1 MGLAVM
7 MAVQTPAMAA
17 EVETLP
23 EASAQETVQETVQEE
38 TELQTEE
45 TKQQIE
51 ETQPQTLVPTE
62 VTEFEMQSQTE
73 EQIETTELAE
83 IETVAQ
89 TESEAQNTP
98 TQEEIITESATET
111 EAELESEATAL
122 IEESEEL
129 EVLSEVQTYAMPT
142 EEQNKELADKV
153 EEIIQYLNL
162 DGKADYDKIFAIYN
176 YVCQNVEYDW
186 AATDVDPSNW
196 DGGLGYGQLAYE
208 ALCEGKA
215 VCAGI
220 ARAVNLLLDRAE
232 ISNYYVS
239 GTEWG
244 VAHAWNLVELNG
256 EYYFVDATSDLNQ
269 DAYKYFLKCE
279 ADFSEH
285 VYTSIEGLDDVSSIK
300 WAEKS
305 YCDTVE
311 GGYEKVGD
319 FLING
324 GKGDITI
331 HSYIGHEENVVIP
344 AEINGRKVKSIAQY
358 AIQYSPEMKT
368 LTISEGVEKIASL
381 FVNWAP
387 NLVKV
392 SLPTSAGLYSASSG
406 SFHTGISGF
415 IQQCESLEVI
425 EVPKENPYLAVVDGA
440 LYDKSLTTLI
450 TYPAGSKTEC
460 VKIPEGVTTIS
471 SDAFECNQYL
481 KKVVFPDSVV
491 EIDYWAF
498 NGCSALEEINIP
510 KNCKLIGQ
518 FAFCGTSIKHIKI
531 PATVVDAI
539 FGESFMGSPVET
551 IEVEEGNPYYRVEN
565 GALYA
570 ENNLIMYEVG
580 SRRSEFVV
588 PEGTEFIWDGA
599 FYGASNLKKVTIAST
614 VKRIEQDCFYGCSQ
628 LEEVSIKGDVLEE
641 IGVHA
646 FMNCSKLKT
655 INIPET
661 VSVIR
666 EYAFCQCDS
675 LTEITL
681 PKGLKEISESL
692 FYYCKQLTTVGIPAS
707 VTTIKADAFR
717 LTTVKNIYY
726 TGNEKEWEQ
735 INKGNNDFASSKIF
749 FNGEVCNHIWSD
761 EFAVDIEP
769 TCEETGQKSIHC
781 TVCGLMKKDSE
792 QEIPAKGHEFVER
805 IDIEPTCEETGQK
818 SIYCTVCGLVKKDSE
833 QEIPARGHE
842 FSEISGI
849 MADEKIEFWH
859 CSRCN
864 KNFADEQGTEQV
876 TLADGWIE
884 MSDGMHYLQSGVFL
898 IDSWLTL
905 DGYTYYLGDDGV
917 RLSWIIWTSFD
928 QDNRLI
934 QYQFDN
940 EGHLMVN
947 CWKDEYYYGEDG
959 RAYIGMHEIEGAIY
973 YFSDYGIMQS
983 DVEVVENGIYY
994 YFGADGKLTW
1004 KDEKACN
1011 HIWSDEFTIDKEPTC
1026 VEDGQKSIRCT
1037 VCGLKKEGSE
1047 QEIPRKSHRFS
1058 ERVDKKPTCDENG
1071 RKYIYCTVCEYK
1083 EEVLIPSLGHD
1094 LVHRSGTIAN
1104 ENIEFWH
1111 CIRCNKNFADEQGTK
1126 QITLTDGWRQDD
1138 DGNTTYIKGG
1148 ELVQNQVL
1156 EIDGNYYGFDE
1167 NGILYV
1173 NQSFNMYKSDNGV
1186 DYVMA
1191 CYRAKEDGSL
1201 YVNEWYTNQLGN
1213 HYYYGQK
1220 GEGYSG
1226 LHEVD
1231 GKNYYFSW
1239 GKVCTN
1245 QCVSENGKSYYC
1257 DPEGYVSDI
1266 SGDGWHQVGDYYFY
1280 IKKGQHLS
1288 NTVEKTGNSYYG
1300 FDYRG
1305 VMYANRDFSIWN
1317 FESQMSSYYRAKE
1330 DGRLYANEWYTDE
1343 WEVFYYYG
1351 EDGKAYSGLHEI
1363 DGKQYCFSE
1372 YCRRYQDQSVTIDG
1386 KSYYCKSDGSA
1397 IELQNNDWTKIDDQN
1412 LYVKDG
1418 QVLIN
1423 CVEKIGDSYYGFDE
1437 KGFLI
1442 VNRSFGIWNEKN
1454 ERSDEYRAKEDGHLY
1469 RNEWYVEEDRTY
1481 YYGEDGKAYSGLQE
1495 VDGIRYYFYPSG
1507 WRYQNE
1513 IVTAD
1518 GKVYY
1523 CKPDGSAIELQNNDW
1538 TKVDDHFMYVKDGQA
1553 LINCVEKIGDS
1564 YYGFNYIGVMYANE
1578 DIILRNF
1585 EGQISS
1591 YYRAKEDGR
1600 LYVNEWYVDERVYYF
1615 YYGDEGRAASGLTQV
1630 DGTLY
1635 YFSENGCRYQNEK
1648 ITVDGRNYYCK
1659 SDGEVIELQENGWI
1673 KDGENDKYV
1682 KDGQVLT
1689 DCVEKIGDSYYSFDS
1704 TGVMYRNT
1712 VLTRW
1717 DEAAQKYTYYFIK
1730 ADGRLYVNEWYE
1742 YDKYD
1747 NHGHGIWYYYGD
1759 EGKAASGLT
1768 QINGTLYYFSEDGRL
1783 YQDQT
1788 ITVDGKIYY
1797 CNLDGIAVEL
1807 QNNRWTK
1814 VDGKYRYVKDGQALT
1829 NCVEKIGDFY
1839 YGFDSDG
1846 YMFADE
1852 QFNLLDSESGNT
1864 CYYRAHEDGH
1874 LYRNEWYMNYKG
1886 LWYYFGNDAKMY
1898 FGLREV
1904 NGILYYFGSRMYQ
1917 DESVTV
1923 DGKNYYCKSSGE
1935 AVELSKNGWNLVD
1948 GNYLYVKDGQ
1958 LLRECLEKI
1967 GDAYYYFGY
1976 SGVMLSDTTFG
1987 LPNTEGEY
1995 RVHADGSLYI
2005 SQWYRI
2011 NGYWEYYGETGLRKT
2026 GWLSLGNI
2034 WYYLNEY
2041 GWMVTGWQIVAG
2053 TWYFFDGSGA
2063 MVVGWVNLNGTW
2075 YYLSGSGAMV
2085 TGWLDLNGTW
2095 YYMGAD
2101 GAMLTGTQVIGG
2113 TTYIFNQDGA
2123 WVAN

>member
-1 MGLAVM
+1 MKRFLKEMIGIMGLTMFVSSQSP
-7 MAVQTPAMAA
+7 VIAA
-17 EVETLP
+17 E
-23 EASAQETVQETVQEE
+23 ASSAK
-38 TELQTEE
+38 LLA
-45 TKQQIE
+45 
-51 ETQPQTLVPTE
+51 ETQI
-62 VTEFEMQSQTE
+62 S
-73 EQIETTELAE
+73 
-83 IETVAQ
+83 
-89 TESEAQNTP
+89 N
-98 TQEEIITESATET
+98 
-111 EAELESEATAL
+111 
-122 IEESEEL
+122 
-129 EVLSEVQTYAMPT
+129 VQTYAMPT
-142 EEQNKELADKV
+142 EEQ
-153 EEIIQYLNL
+153 I
-162 DGKADYDKIFAIYN
+162 
-176 YVCQNVEYDW
+176 
-186 AATDVDPSNW
+186 TD
-196 DGGLGYGQLAYE
+196 L
-208 ALCEGKA
+208 
-215 VCAGI
+215 
-220 ARAVNLLLDRAE
+220 
-232 ISNYYVS
+232 
-239 GTEWG
+239 
-244 VAHAWNLVELNG
+244 
-256 EYYFVDATSDLNQ
+256 
-269 DAYKYFLKCE
+269 
-279 ADFSEH
+279 
-285 VYTSIEGLDDVSSIK
+285 
-300 WAEKS
+300 
-305 YCDTVE
+305 
-311 GGYEKVGD
+311 
-319 FLING
+319 
-324 GKGDITI
+324 
-331 HSYIGHEENVVIP
+331 
-344 AEINGRKVKSIAQY
+344 
-358 AIQYSPEMKT
+358 
-368 LTISEGVEKIASL
+368 
-381 FVNWAP
+381 
-387 NLVKV
+387 
-392 SLPTSAGLYSASSG
+392 
-406 SFHTGISGF
+406 
-415 IQQCESLEVI
+415 
-425 EVPKENPYLAVVDGA
+425 
-440 LYDKSLTTLI
+440 
-450 TYPAGSKTEC
+450 
-460 VKIPEGVTTIS
+460 
-471 SDAFECNQYL
+471 
-481 KKVVFPDSVV
+481 
-491 EIDYWAF
+491 
-498 NGCSALEEINIP
+498 
-510 KNCKLIGQ
+510 
-518 FAFCGTSIKHIKI
+518 
-531 PATVVDAI
+531 
-539 FGESFMGSPVET
+539 
-551 IEVEEGNPYYRVEN
+551 
-565 GALYA
+565 
-570 ENNLIMYEVG
+570 
-580 SRRSEFVV
+580 
-588 PEGTEFIWDGA
+588 
-599 FYGASNLKKVTIAST
+599 
-614 VKRIEQDCFYGCSQ
+614 
-628 LEEVSIKGDVLEE
+628 
-641 IGVHA
+641 
-646 FMNCSKLKT
+646 
-655 INIPET
+655 
-661 VSVIR
+661 
-666 EYAFCQCDS
+666 
-675 LTEITL
+675 
-681 PKGLKEISESL
+681 
-692 FYYCKQLTTVGIPAS
+692 
-707 VTTIKADAFR
+707 
-717 LTTVKNIYY
+717 
-726 TGNEKEWEQ
+726 
-735 INKGNNDFASSKIF
+735 
-749 FNGEVCNHIWSD
+749 
-761 EFAVDIEP
+761 
-769 TCEETGQKSIHC
+769 
-781 TVCGLMKKDSE
+781 
-792 QEIPAKGHEFVER
+792 
-805 IDIEPTCEETGQK
+805 
-818 SIYCTVCGLVKKDSE
+818 
-833 QEIPARGHE
+833 
-842 FSEISGI
+842 
-849 MADEKIEFWH
+849 
-859 CSRCN
+859 
-864 KNFADEQGTEQV
+864 
-876 TLADGWIE
+876 
-884 MSDGMHYLQSGVFL
+884 
-898 IDSWLTL
+898 
-905 DGYTYYLGDDGV
+905 
-917 RLSWIIWTSFD
+917 
-928 QDNRLI
+928 
-934 QYQFDN
+934 
-940 EGHLMVN
+940 
-947 CWKDEYYYGEDG
+947 
-959 RAYIGMHEIEGAIY
+959 
-973 YFSDYGIMQS
+973 
-983 DVEVVENGIYY
+983 
-994 YFGADGKLTW
+994 
-1004 KDEKACN
+1004 
-1011 HIWSDEFTIDKEPTC
+1011 
-1026 VEDGQKSIRCT
+1026 
-1037 VCGLKKEGSE
+1037 
-1047 QEIPRKSHRFS
+1047 
-1058 ERVDKKPTCDENG
+1058 
-1071 RKYIYCTVCEYK
+1071 
-1083 EEVLIPSLGHD
+1083 
-1094 LVHRSGTIAN
+1094 
-1104 ENIEFWH
+1104 
-1111 CIRCNKNFADEQGTK
+1111 
-1126 QITLTDGWRQDD
+1126 ITLTDGWRQDD

-1231 GKNYYFSW
+1231 GKTYYFSW
-1239 GKVCTN
+1239 GEVCTN

-1280 IKKGQHLS
+1280 IKNGQYLS
-1288 NTVEKTGNSYYG
+1288 NTVEKIGNSYYG

-1330 DGRLYANEWYTDE
+1330 DGRLYANDWYTDE
-1343 WEVFYYYG
+1343 REVFYYYG

-1363 DGKQYCFSE
+1363 DGIQYCFSE

-1495 VDGIRYYFYPSG
+1495 VDGIRYYFYPDG
-1507 WRYQNE
+1507 CRYQNQS
-1513 IVTAD
+1513 VTVD

-1523 CKPDGSAIELQNNDW
+1523 CKPDGSAIELQNNNW
-1538 TKVDDHFMYVKDGQA
+1538 TKVDDHFM
-1553 LINCVEKIGDS
+1553 
-1564 YYGFNYIGVMYANE
+1564 
-1578 DIILRNF
+1578 
-1585 EGQISS
+1585 
-1591 YYRAKEDGR
+1591 
-1600 LYVNEWYVDERVYYF
+1600 
-1615 YYGDEGRAASGLTQV
+1615 
-1630 DGTLY
+1630 
-1635 YFSENGCRYQNEK
+1635 
-1648 ITVDGRNYYCK
+1648 
-1659 SDGEVIELQENGWI
+1659 
-1673 KDGENDKYV
+1673 YV

-1717 DEAAQKYTYYFIK
+1717 DEATQKYTYYFIK

-1747 NHGHGIWYYYGD
+1747 NYGHGIWYYYGD

-1788 ITVDGKIYY
+1788 ITVDGKSYY

-1814 VDGKYRYVKDGQALT
+1814 VDGKYRYVKDGQVLT

-1886 LWYYFGNDAKMY
+1886 LWYYFGDDAKMY

-1976 SGVMLSDTTFG
+1976 SGVMLSDTTFV

-2005 SQWYRI
+2005 SQWYQI
-2011 NGYWEYYGETGLRKT
+2011 NGYWEYYDETGLRKT
-2026 GWLSLGNI
+2026 GWLSLGNT

-2041 GWMVTGWQIVAG
+2041 GWMVTGWQIVDG

-2063 MVVGWVNLNGTW
+2063 MVVGWCLVGNNW

>member
-1 MGLAVM
+1 MKRFLKEMIGIMGLTMFVSSQSP
-7 MAVQTPAMAA
+7 VIAA
-17 EVETLP
+17 E
-23 EASAQETVQETVQEE
+23 ASSAK
-38 TELQTEE
+38 LLA
-45 TKQQIE
+45 
-51 ETQPQTLVPTE
+51 ETQI
-62 VTEFEMQSQTE
+62 S
-73 EQIETTELAE
+73 
-83 IETVAQ
+83 
-89 TESEAQNTP
+89 N
-98 TQEEIITESATET
+98 
-111 EAELESEATAL
+111 
-122 IEESEEL
+122 
-129 EVLSEVQTYAMPT
+129 VQTYAMPT
-142 EEQNKELADKV
+142 EEQ
-153 EEIIQYLNL
+153 I
-162 DGKADYDKIFAIYN
+162 
-176 YVCQNVEYDW
+176 
-186 AATDVDPSNW
+186 TD
-196 DGGLGYGQLAYE
+196 
-208 ALCEGKA
+208 
-215 VCAGI
+215 
-220 ARAVNLLLDRAE
+220 
-232 ISNYYVS
+232 
-239 GTEWG
+239 
-244 VAHAWNLVELNG
+244 
-256 EYYFVDATSDLNQ
+256 
-269 DAYKYFLKCE
+269 
-279 ADFSEH
+279 
-285 VYTSIEGLDDVSSIK
+285 
-300 WAEKS
+300 
-305 YCDTVE
+305 
-311 GGYEKVGD
+311 
-319 FLING
+319 
-324 GKGDITI
+324 
-331 HSYIGHEENVVIP
+331 
-344 AEINGRKVKSIAQY
+344 
-358 AIQYSPEMKT
+358 
-368 LTISEGVEKIASL
+368 
-381 FVNWAP
+381 
-387 NLVKV
+387 
-392 SLPTSAGLYSASSG
+392 
-406 SFHTGISGF
+406 
-415 IQQCESLEVI
+415 
-425 EVPKENPYLAVVDGA
+425 
-440 LYDKSLTTLI
+440 
-450 TYPAGSKTEC
+450 
-460 VKIPEGVTTIS
+460 
-471 SDAFECNQYL
+471 
-481 KKVVFPDSVV
+481 
-491 EIDYWAF
+491 
-498 NGCSALEEINIP
+498 
-510 KNCKLIGQ
+510 
-518 FAFCGTSIKHIKI
+518 
-531 PATVVDAI
+531 
-539 FGESFMGSPVET
+539 
-551 IEVEEGNPYYRVEN
+551 
-565 GALYA
+565 
-570 ENNLIMYEVG
+570 
-580 SRRSEFVV
+580 
-588 PEGTEFIWDGA
+588 
-599 FYGASNLKKVTIAST
+599 
-614 VKRIEQDCFYGCSQ
+614 
-628 LEEVSIKGDVLEE
+628 
-641 IGVHA
+641 
-646 FMNCSKLKT
+646 
-655 INIPET
+655 
-661 VSVIR
+661 
-666 EYAFCQCDS
+666 
-675 LTEITL
+675 
-681 PKGLKEISESL
+681 
-692 FYYCKQLTTVGIPAS
+692 
-707 VTTIKADAFR
+707 
-717 LTTVKNIYY
+717 
-726 TGNEKEWEQ
+726 
-735 INKGNNDFASSKIF
+735 
-749 FNGEVCNHIWSD
+749 
-761 EFAVDIEP
+761 
-769 TCEETGQKSIHC
+769 
-781 TVCGLMKKDSE
+781 
-792 QEIPAKGHEFVER
+792 
-805 IDIEPTCEETGQK
+805 
-818 SIYCTVCGLVKKDSE
+818 
-833 QEIPARGHE
+833 
-842 FSEISGI
+842 
-849 MADEKIEFWH
+849 
-859 CSRCN
+859 
-864 KNFADEQGTEQV
+864 
-876 TLADGWIE
+876 
-884 MSDGMHYLQSGVFL
+884 
-898 IDSWLTL
+898 
-905 DGYTYYLGDDGV
+905 
-917 RLSWIIWTSFD
+917 
-928 QDNRLI
+928 
-934 QYQFDN
+934 
-940 EGHLMVN
+940 
-947 CWKDEYYYGEDG
+947 
-959 RAYIGMHEIEGAIY
+959 
-973 YFSDYGIMQS
+973 
-983 DVEVVENGIYY
+983 
-994 YFGADGKLTW
+994 
-1004 KDEKACN
+1004 
-1011 HIWSDEFTIDKEPTC
+1011 
-1026 VEDGQKSIRCT
+1026 
-1037 VCGLKKEGSE
+1037 
-1047 QEIPRKSHRFS
+1047 
-1058 ERVDKKPTCDENG
+1058 
-1071 RKYIYCTVCEYK
+1071 
-1083 EEVLIPSLGHD
+1083 
-1094 LVHRSGTIAN
+1094 
-1104 ENIEFWH
+1104 
-1111 CIRCNKNFADEQGTK
+1111 
-1126 QITLTDGWRQDD
+1126 QITLTDGWCQDD
-1138 DGNTTYIKGG
+1138 DGNITYIKGG

-1231 GKNYYFSW
+1231 GKTYYFSW

-1257 DPEGYVSDI
+1257 DPEGSVSDI

-1288 NTVEKTGNSYYG
+1288 NTVEKIGNSYYG

-1317 FESQMSSYYRAKE
+1317 FESQMSSDYRAKE

-1343 WEVFYYYG
+1343 REVFYYYG

-1386 KSYYCKSDGSA
+1386 KSYYCKS
-1397 IELQNNDWTKIDDQN
+1397 
-1412 LYVKDG
+1412 
-1418 QVLIN
+1418 
-1423 CVEKIGDSYYGFDE
+1423 
-1437 KGFLI
+1437 
-1442 VNRSFGIWNEKN
+1442 
-1454 ERSDEYRAKEDGHLY
+1454 
-1469 RNEWYVEEDRTY
+1469 
-1481 YYGEDGKAYSGLQE
+1481 
-1495 VDGIRYYFYPSG
+1495 
-1507 WRYQNE
+1507 
-1513 IVTAD
+1513 
-1518 GKVYY
+1518 
-1523 CKPDGSAIELQNNDW
+1523 DGSAIELQNNDW

-1788 ITVDGKIYY
+1788 ITVDGKSYY

-1846 YMFADE
+1846 YMFTDE

-1886 LWYYFGNDAKMY
+1886 LWYYFGDDANMY

-1948 GNYLYVKDGQ
+1948 GNYLYVKDSQ

-1976 SGVMLSDTTFG
+1976 SGVMLSDTTFV

-2005 SQWYRI
+2005 SQWYQI
-2011 NGYWEYYGETGLRKT
+2011 NGYWEYYDETGLRKT
-2026 GWLSLGNI
+2026 GWLSLGNT

>member
-1 MGLAVM
+1 M

-23 EASAQETVQETVQEE
+23 EASTQETVQETAWEE

-51 ETQPQTLVPTE
+51 ETQSQTFASTE
-62 VTEFEMQSQTE
+62 VTEFETQSQTE

-83 IETVAQ
+83 IETEAQ
-89 TESEAQNTP
+89 AESEAQHTP
-98 TQEEIITESATET
+98 TQEEIITESATEKESREAETMLEPENEKQSTGESAT
-111 EAELESEATAL
+111 EPEIELESESEELSL

-142 EEQNKELADKV
+142 EEQ
-153 EEIIQYLNL
+153 I
-162 DGKADYDKIFAIYN
+162 
-176 YVCQNVEYDW
+176 
-186 AATDVDPSNW
+186 TD
-196 DGGLGYGQLAYE
+196 L
-208 ALCEGKA
+208 
-215 VCAGI
+215 
-220 ARAVNLLLDRAE
+220 
-232 ISNYYVS
+232 
-239 GTEWG
+239 
-244 VAHAWNLVELNG
+244 
-256 EYYFVDATSDLNQ
+256 
-269 DAYKYFLKCE
+269 
-279 ADFSEH
+279 
-285 VYTSIEGLDDVSSIK
+285 
-300 WAEKS
+300 
-305 YCDTVE
+305 
-311 GGYEKVGD
+311 
-319 FLING
+319 
-324 GKGDITI
+324 
-331 HSYIGHEENVVIP
+331 
-344 AEINGRKVKSIAQY
+344 
-358 AIQYSPEMKT
+358 
-368 LTISEGVEKIASL
+368 
-381 FVNWAP
+381 
-387 NLVKV
+387 
-392 SLPTSAGLYSASSG
+392 
-406 SFHTGISGF
+406 
-415 IQQCESLEVI
+415 
-425 EVPKENPYLAVVDGA
+425 
-440 LYDKSLTTLI
+440 
-450 TYPAGSKTEC
+450 
-460 VKIPEGVTTIS
+460 
-471 SDAFECNQYL
+471 
-481 KKVVFPDSVV
+481 
-491 EIDYWAF
+491 
-498 NGCSALEEINIP
+498 
-510 KNCKLIGQ
+510 
-518 FAFCGTSIKHIKI
+518 
-531 PATVVDAI
+531 
-539 FGESFMGSPVET
+539 
-551 IEVEEGNPYYRVEN
+551 
-565 GALYA
+565 
-570 ENNLIMYEVG
+570 
-580 SRRSEFVV
+580 
-588 PEGTEFIWDGA
+588 
-599 FYGASNLKKVTIAST
+599 
-614 VKRIEQDCFYGCSQ
+614 
-628 LEEVSIKGDVLEE
+628 
-641 IGVHA
+641 
-646 FMNCSKLKT
+646 
-655 INIPET
+655 
-661 VSVIR
+661 
-666 EYAFCQCDS
+666 
-675 LTEITL
+675 
-681 PKGLKEISESL
+681 
-692 FYYCKQLTTVGIPAS
+692 
-707 VTTIKADAFR
+707 
-717 LTTVKNIYY
+717 
-726 TGNEKEWEQ
+726 
-735 INKGNNDFASSKIF
+735 
-749 FNGEVCNHIWSD
+749 
-761 EFAVDIEP
+761 
-769 TCEETGQKSIHC
+769 
-781 TVCGLMKKDSE
+781 
-792 QEIPAKGHEFVER
+792 
-805 IDIEPTCEETGQK
+805 
-818 SIYCTVCGLVKKDSE
+818 
-833 QEIPARGHE
+833 
-842 FSEISGI
+842 
-849 MADEKIEFWH
+849 
-859 CSRCN
+859 
-864 KNFADEQGTEQV
+864 
-876 TLADGWIE
+876 
-884 MSDGMHYLQSGVFL
+884 
-898 IDSWLTL
+898 
-905 DGYTYYLGDDGV
+905 
-917 RLSWIIWTSFD
+917 
-928 QDNRLI
+928 
-934 QYQFDN
+934 
-940 EGHLMVN
+940 
-947 CWKDEYYYGEDG
+947 
-959 RAYIGMHEIEGAIY
+959 
-973 YFSDYGIMQS
+973 
-983 DVEVVENGIYY
+983 
-994 YFGADGKLTW
+994 
-1004 KDEKACN
+1004 
-1011 HIWSDEFTIDKEPTC
+1011 
-1026 VEDGQKSIRCT
+1026 
-1037 VCGLKKEGSE
+1037 
-1047 QEIPRKSHRFS
+1047 
-1058 ERVDKKPTCDENG
+1058 
-1071 RKYIYCTVCEYK
+1071 
-1083 EEVLIPSLGHD
+1083 
-1094 LVHRSGTIAN
+1094 
-1104 ENIEFWH
+1104 
-1111 CIRCNKNFADEQGTK
+1111 
-1126 QITLTDGWRQDD
+1126 ITLTDGWCQDD
-1138 DGNTTYIKGG
+1138 DGNITYIKGG

-1186 DYVMA
+1186 DYVMV

-1231 GKNYYFSW
+1231 GKTYYFSW

-1257 DPEGYVSDI
+1257 DPEGSVSDI

-1280 IKKGQHLS
+1280 IKNGQYLS
-1288 NTVEKTGNSYYG
+1288 NTVEKIGESYYG

-1317 FESQMSSYYRAKE
+1317 FESQMGSDYRAKE
-1330 DGRLYANEWYTDE
+1330 DGRLYANEWYTNE
-1343 WEVFYYYG
+1343 REVFYYYG

-1363 DGKQYCFSE
+1363 DGIQYCFSE

-1386 KSYYCKSDGSA
+1386 KSYYCKPDGSA

-1469 RNEWYVEEDRTY
+1469 RNEWYVEEYRTY

-1523 CKPDGSAIELQNNDW
+1523 CKTDGSAIELQNNDW

-1578 DIILRNF
+1578 DIILRDF

-1600 LYVNEWYVDERVYYF
+1600 LYVNEWYVDERGDCLYYF

-1659 SDGEVIELQENGWI
+1659 SDGEVIEIQDNGWI
-1673 KDGENDKYV
+1673 KEGENDKYV

-1717 DEAAQKYTYYFIK
+1717 DEATQKYTYYFIK

-1747 NHGHGIWYYYGD
+1747 NYGHGIWYYYGD

-1783 YQDQT
+1783 YQNQT

-1958 LLRECLEKI
+1958 VLTDCVEKI

-1976 SGVMLSDTTFG
+1976 SGVMLSDTTFV

-2005 SQWYRI
+2005 SQWYQI
-2011 NGYWEYYGETGLRKT
+2011 NGYWEYYDETGLRKT
-2026 GWLSLGNI
+2026 GWLSLGNT

-2041 GWMVTGWQIVAG
+2041 GWMVTGWQIVDG

-2063 MVVGWVNLNGTW
+2063 MVVGWCLVGNNW

-2101 GAMLTGTQVIGG
+2101 GVMLTGTQVIGG

>member
-1 MGLAVM
+1 MKRFLKEMIGIMGLTMFVSSQSP
-7 MAVQTPAMAA
+7 VIAA
-17 EVETLP
+17 E
-23 EASAQETVQETVQEE
+23 ASSAK
-38 TELQTEE
+38 LLA
-45 TKQQIE
+45 
-51 ETQPQTLVPTE
+51 ETQI
-62 VTEFEMQSQTE
+62 S
-73 EQIETTELAE
+73 
-83 IETVAQ
+83 
-89 TESEAQNTP
+89 N
-98 TQEEIITESATET
+98 
-111 EAELESEATAL
+111 
-122 IEESEEL
+122 
-129 EVLSEVQTYAMPT
+129 VQTYAMPT
-142 EEQNKELADKV
+142 EEQ
-153 EEIIQYLNL
+153 I
-162 DGKADYDKIFAIYN
+162 
-176 YVCQNVEYDW
+176 
-186 AATDVDPSNW
+186 TD
-196 DGGLGYGQLAYE
+196 
-208 ALCEGKA
+208 
-215 VCAGI
+215 
-220 ARAVNLLLDRAE
+220 
-232 ISNYYVS
+232 
-239 GTEWG
+239 
-244 VAHAWNLVELNG
+244 
-256 EYYFVDATSDLNQ
+256 
-269 DAYKYFLKCE
+269 
-279 ADFSEH
+279 
-285 VYTSIEGLDDVSSIK
+285 
-300 WAEKS
+300 
-305 YCDTVE
+305 
-311 GGYEKVGD
+311 
-319 FLING
+319 
-324 GKGDITI
+324 
-331 HSYIGHEENVVIP
+331 
-344 AEINGRKVKSIAQY
+344 
-358 AIQYSPEMKT
+358 
-368 LTISEGVEKIASL
+368 
-381 FVNWAP
+381 
-387 NLVKV
+387 
-392 SLPTSAGLYSASSG
+392 
-406 SFHTGISGF
+406 
-415 IQQCESLEVI
+415 
-425 EVPKENPYLAVVDGA
+425 
-440 LYDKSLTTLI
+440 
-450 TYPAGSKTEC
+450 
-460 VKIPEGVTTIS
+460 
-471 SDAFECNQYL
+471 
-481 KKVVFPDSVV
+481 
-491 EIDYWAF
+491 
-498 NGCSALEEINIP
+498 
-510 KNCKLIGQ
+510 
-518 FAFCGTSIKHIKI
+518 
-531 PATVVDAI
+531 
-539 FGESFMGSPVET
+539 
-551 IEVEEGNPYYRVEN
+551 
-565 GALYA
+565 
-570 ENNLIMYEVG
+570 
-580 SRRSEFVV
+580 
-588 PEGTEFIWDGA
+588 
-599 FYGASNLKKVTIAST
+599 
-614 VKRIEQDCFYGCSQ
+614 
-628 LEEVSIKGDVLEE
+628 
-641 IGVHA
+641 
-646 FMNCSKLKT
+646 
-655 INIPET
+655 
-661 VSVIR
+661 
-666 EYAFCQCDS
+666 
-675 LTEITL
+675 
-681 PKGLKEISESL
+681 
-692 FYYCKQLTTVGIPAS
+692 
-707 VTTIKADAFR
+707 
-717 LTTVKNIYY
+717 
-726 TGNEKEWEQ
+726 
-735 INKGNNDFASSKIF
+735 
-749 FNGEVCNHIWSD
+749 
-761 EFAVDIEP
+761 
-769 TCEETGQKSIHC
+769 
-781 TVCGLMKKDSE
+781 
-792 QEIPAKGHEFVER
+792 
-805 IDIEPTCEETGQK
+805 
-818 SIYCTVCGLVKKDSE
+818 
-833 QEIPARGHE
+833 
-842 FSEISGI
+842 
-849 MADEKIEFWH
+849 
-859 CSRCN
+859 
-864 KNFADEQGTEQV
+864 
-876 TLADGWIE
+876 
-884 MSDGMHYLQSGVFL
+884 
-898 IDSWLTL
+898 
-905 DGYTYYLGDDGV
+905 
-917 RLSWIIWTSFD
+917 
-928 QDNRLI
+928 
-934 QYQFDN
+934 
-940 EGHLMVN
+940 
-947 CWKDEYYYGEDG
+947 
-959 RAYIGMHEIEGAIY
+959 
-973 YFSDYGIMQS
+973 
-983 DVEVVENGIYY
+983 
-994 YFGADGKLTW
+994 
-1004 KDEKACN
+1004 
-1011 HIWSDEFTIDKEPTC
+1011 
-1026 VEDGQKSIRCT
+1026 
-1037 VCGLKKEGSE
+1037 
-1047 QEIPRKSHRFS
+1047 
-1058 ERVDKKPTCDENG
+1058 
-1071 RKYIYCTVCEYK
+1071 
-1083 EEVLIPSLGHD
+1083 
-1094 LVHRSGTIAN
+1094 
-1104 ENIEFWH
+1104 
-1111 CIRCNKNFADEQGTK
+1111 
-1126 QITLTDGWRQDD
+1126 QITLTDGWCQDD
-1138 DGNTTYIKGG
+1138 DGNITYIKGG

-1231 GKNYYFSW
+1231 GKTYYFSW

-1257 DPEGYVSDI
+1257 DPEGSVSDI

-1288 NTVEKTGNSYYG
+1288 NTVEKIGNSYYG

-1317 FESQMSSYYRAKE
+1317 FESQMSSDYRAKE

-1343 WEVFYYYG
+1343 REVFYYYG

-1418 QVLIN
+1418 QV
-1423 CVEKIGDSYYGFDE
+1423 
-1437 KGFLI
+1437 
-1442 VNRSFGIWNEKN
+1442 
-1454 ERSDEYRAKEDGHLY
+1454 
-1469 RNEWYVEEDRTY
+1469 
-1481 YYGEDGKAYSGLQE
+1481 
-1495 VDGIRYYFYPSG
+1495 
-1507 WRYQNE
+1507 
-1513 IVTAD
+1513 
-1518 GKVYY
+1518 
-1523 CKPDGSAIELQNNDW
+1523 
-1538 TKVDDHFMYVKDGQA
+1538 

-1788 ITVDGKIYY
+1788 ITVDGKSYY

-1846 YMFADE
+1846 YMFTDE

-1886 LWYYFGNDAKMY
+1886 LWYYFGDDANMY

-1976 SGVMLSDTTFG
+1976 SGVMLSDTTFV

-2005 SQWYRI
+2005 SQWYQI
-2011 NGYWEYYGETGLRKT
+2011 NGYWEYYDETGLRKT
-2026 GWLSLGNI
+2026 GWLSLGNT

>member
-1 MGLAVM
+1 MKRFLKEMIGIMGLTMFVSSQSP
-7 MAVQTPAMAA
+7 VIAA
-17 EVETLP
+17 E
-23 EASAQETVQETVQEE
+23 ASSAK
-38 TELQTEE
+38 LLA
-45 TKQQIE
+45 
-51 ETQPQTLVPTE
+51 ETQI
-62 VTEFEMQSQTE
+62 S
-73 EQIETTELAE
+73 
-83 IETVAQ
+83 
-89 TESEAQNTP
+89 N
-98 TQEEIITESATET
+98 
-111 EAELESEATAL
+111 
-122 IEESEEL
+122 
-129 EVLSEVQTYAMPT
+129 VQTYAMPT
-142 EEQNKELADKV
+142 EEQ
-153 EEIIQYLNL
+153 I
-162 DGKADYDKIFAIYN
+162 
-176 YVCQNVEYDW
+176 
-186 AATDVDPSNW
+186 TD
-196 DGGLGYGQLAYE
+196 
-208 ALCEGKA
+208 
-215 VCAGI
+215 
-220 ARAVNLLLDRAE
+220 
-232 ISNYYVS
+232 
-239 GTEWG
+239 
-244 VAHAWNLVELNG
+244 
-256 EYYFVDATSDLNQ
+256 
-269 DAYKYFLKCE
+269 
-279 ADFSEH
+279 
-285 VYTSIEGLDDVSSIK
+285 
-300 WAEKS
+300 
-305 YCDTVE
+305 
-311 GGYEKVGD
+311 
-319 FLING
+319 
-324 GKGDITI
+324 
-331 HSYIGHEENVVIP
+331 
-344 AEINGRKVKSIAQY
+344 
-358 AIQYSPEMKT
+358 
-368 LTISEGVEKIASL
+368 
-381 FVNWAP
+381 
-387 NLVKV
+387 
-392 SLPTSAGLYSASSG
+392 
-406 SFHTGISGF
+406 
-415 IQQCESLEVI
+415 
-425 EVPKENPYLAVVDGA
+425 
-440 LYDKSLTTLI
+440 
-450 TYPAGSKTEC
+450 
-460 VKIPEGVTTIS
+460 
-471 SDAFECNQYL
+471 
-481 KKVVFPDSVV
+481 
-491 EIDYWAF
+491 
-498 NGCSALEEINIP
+498 
-510 KNCKLIGQ
+510 
-518 FAFCGTSIKHIKI
+518 
-531 PATVVDAI
+531 
-539 FGESFMGSPVET
+539 
-551 IEVEEGNPYYRVEN
+551 
-565 GALYA
+565 
-570 ENNLIMYEVG
+570 
-580 SRRSEFVV
+580 
-588 PEGTEFIWDGA
+588 
-599 FYGASNLKKVTIAST
+599 
-614 VKRIEQDCFYGCSQ
+614 
-628 LEEVSIKGDVLEE
+628 
-641 IGVHA
+641 
-646 FMNCSKLKT
+646 
-655 INIPET
+655 
-661 VSVIR
+661 
-666 EYAFCQCDS
+666 
-675 LTEITL
+675 
-681 PKGLKEISESL
+681 
-692 FYYCKQLTTVGIPAS
+692 
-707 VTTIKADAFR
+707 
-717 LTTVKNIYY
+717 
-726 TGNEKEWEQ
+726 
-735 INKGNNDFASSKIF
+735 
-749 FNGEVCNHIWSD
+749 
-761 EFAVDIEP
+761 
-769 TCEETGQKSIHC
+769 
-781 TVCGLMKKDSE
+781 
-792 QEIPAKGHEFVER
+792 
-805 IDIEPTCEETGQK
+805 
-818 SIYCTVCGLVKKDSE
+818 
-833 QEIPARGHE
+833 
-842 FSEISGI
+842 
-849 MADEKIEFWH
+849 
-859 CSRCN
+859 
-864 KNFADEQGTEQV
+864 
-876 TLADGWIE
+876 
-884 MSDGMHYLQSGVFL
+884 
-898 IDSWLTL
+898 
-905 DGYTYYLGDDGV
+905 
-917 RLSWIIWTSFD
+917 
-928 QDNRLI
+928 
-934 QYQFDN
+934 
-940 EGHLMVN
+940 
-947 CWKDEYYYGEDG
+947 
-959 RAYIGMHEIEGAIY
+959 
-973 YFSDYGIMQS
+973 
-983 DVEVVENGIYY
+983 
-994 YFGADGKLTW
+994 
-1004 KDEKACN
+1004 
-1011 HIWSDEFTIDKEPTC
+1011 
-1026 VEDGQKSIRCT
+1026 
-1037 VCGLKKEGSE
+1037 
-1047 QEIPRKSHRFS
+1047 
-1058 ERVDKKPTCDENG
+1058 
-1071 RKYIYCTVCEYK
+1071 
-1083 EEVLIPSLGHD
+1083 
-1094 LVHRSGTIAN
+1094 
-1104 ENIEFWH
+1104 
-1111 CIRCNKNFADEQGTK
+1111 
-1126 QITLTDGWRQDD
+1126 QITLIDGWCQDD
-1138 DGNTTYIKGG
+1138 DGNITYIKGG

-1156 EIDGNYYGFDE
+1156 EIDGRNYYGFDE

-1231 GKNYYFSW
+1231 GKTYYFSW
-1239 GKVCTN
+1239 GEVCTN

-1257 DPEGYVSDI
+1257 DPEGSVSDI

-1280 IKKGQHLS
+1280 IKNGQHLS
-1288 NTVEKTGNSYYG
+1288 NTVEKIGNSYYG
-1300 FDYRG
+1300 FDSRG

-1317 FESQMSSYYRAKE
+1317 FESQMSSDYRAKE

-1343 WEVFYYYG
+1343 WEVF
-1351 EDGKAYSGLHEI
+1351 
-1363 DGKQYCFSE
+1363 
-1372 YCRRYQDQSVTIDG
+1372 
-1386 KSYYCKSDGSA
+1386 
-1397 IELQNNDWTKIDDQN
+1397 
-1412 LYVKDG
+1412 
-1418 QVLIN
+1418 
-1423 CVEKIGDSYYGFDE
+1423 
-1437 KGFLI
+1437 
-1442 VNRSFGIWNEKN
+1442 
-1454 ERSDEYRAKEDGHLY
+1454 
-1469 RNEWYVEEDRTY
+1469 Y

-1615 YYGDEGRAASGLTQV
+1615 YYGDEGKAASGLTQV

-1717 DEAAQKYTYYFIK
+1717 DEATQKYTYYFIK

-1788 ITVDGKIYY
+1788 ITVDGKSYY

-1898 FGLREV
+1898 FGLRAV

-2041 GWMVTGWQIVAG
+2041 GWMVTGWQIVDG

>member
-1 MGLAVM
+1 MKRFLKEMIGIVGLTMFVSSQSP
-7 MAVQTPAMAA
+7 VIAA
-17 EVETLP
+17 E
-23 EASAQETVQETVQEE
+23 ASSAK
-38 TELQTEE
+38 LLA
-45 TKQQIE
+45 
-51 ETQPQTLVPTE
+51 ETQI
-62 VTEFEMQSQTE
+62 S
-73 EQIETTELAE
+73 
-83 IETVAQ
+83 
-89 TESEAQNTP
+89 N
-98 TQEEIITESATET
+98 
-111 EAELESEATAL
+111 
-122 IEESEEL
+122 
-129 EVLSEVQTYAMPT
+129 VQTYAMPT
-142 EEQNKELADKV
+142 EEQ
-153 EEIIQYLNL
+153 I
-162 DGKADYDKIFAIYN
+162 
-176 YVCQNVEYDW
+176 
-186 AATDVDPSNW
+186 TD
-196 DGGLGYGQLAYE
+196 
-208 ALCEGKA
+208 
-215 VCAGI
+215 
-220 ARAVNLLLDRAE
+220 
-232 ISNYYVS
+232 
-239 GTEWG
+239 
-244 VAHAWNLVELNG
+244 
-256 EYYFVDATSDLNQ
+256 
-269 DAYKYFLKCE
+269 
-279 ADFSEH
+279 
-285 VYTSIEGLDDVSSIK
+285 
-300 WAEKS
+300 
-305 YCDTVE
+305 
-311 GGYEKVGD
+311 
-319 FLING
+319 
-324 GKGDITI
+324 
-331 HSYIGHEENVVIP
+331 
-344 AEINGRKVKSIAQY
+344 
-358 AIQYSPEMKT
+358 
-368 LTISEGVEKIASL
+368 
-381 FVNWAP
+381 
-387 NLVKV
+387 
-392 SLPTSAGLYSASSG
+392 
-406 SFHTGISGF
+406 
-415 IQQCESLEVI
+415 
-425 EVPKENPYLAVVDGA
+425 
-440 LYDKSLTTLI
+440 
-450 TYPAGSKTEC
+450 
-460 VKIPEGVTTIS
+460 
-471 SDAFECNQYL
+471 
-481 KKVVFPDSVV
+481 
-491 EIDYWAF
+491 
-498 NGCSALEEINIP
+498 
-510 KNCKLIGQ
+510 
-518 FAFCGTSIKHIKI
+518 
-531 PATVVDAI
+531 
-539 FGESFMGSPVET
+539 
-551 IEVEEGNPYYRVEN
+551 
-565 GALYA
+565 
-570 ENNLIMYEVG
+570 
-580 SRRSEFVV
+580 
-588 PEGTEFIWDGA
+588 
-599 FYGASNLKKVTIAST
+599 
-614 VKRIEQDCFYGCSQ
+614 
-628 LEEVSIKGDVLEE
+628 
-641 IGVHA
+641 
-646 FMNCSKLKT
+646 
-655 INIPET
+655 
-661 VSVIR
+661 
-666 EYAFCQCDS
+666 
-675 LTEITL
+675 
-681 PKGLKEISESL
+681 
-692 FYYCKQLTTVGIPAS
+692 
-707 VTTIKADAFR
+707 
-717 LTTVKNIYY
+717 
-726 TGNEKEWEQ
+726 
-735 INKGNNDFASSKIF
+735 
-749 FNGEVCNHIWSD
+749 
-761 EFAVDIEP
+761 
-769 TCEETGQKSIHC
+769 
-781 TVCGLMKKDSE
+781 
-792 QEIPAKGHEFVER
+792 
-805 IDIEPTCEETGQK
+805 
-818 SIYCTVCGLVKKDSE
+818 
-833 QEIPARGHE
+833 
-842 FSEISGI
+842 
-849 MADEKIEFWH
+849 
-859 CSRCN
+859 
-864 KNFADEQGTEQV
+864 
-876 TLADGWIE
+876 
-884 MSDGMHYLQSGVFL
+884 
-898 IDSWLTL
+898 
-905 DGYTYYLGDDGV
+905 
-917 RLSWIIWTSFD
+917 
-928 QDNRLI
+928 
-934 QYQFDN
+934 
-940 EGHLMVN
+940 
-947 CWKDEYYYGEDG
+947 
-959 RAYIGMHEIEGAIY
+959 
-973 YFSDYGIMQS
+973 
-983 DVEVVENGIYY
+983 
-994 YFGADGKLTW
+994 
-1004 KDEKACN
+1004 
-1011 HIWSDEFTIDKEPTC
+1011 
-1026 VEDGQKSIRCT
+1026 
-1037 VCGLKKEGSE
+1037 
-1047 QEIPRKSHRFS
+1047 
-1058 ERVDKKPTCDENG
+1058 
-1071 RKYIYCTVCEYK
+1071 
-1083 EEVLIPSLGHD
+1083 
-1094 LVHRSGTIAN
+1094 
-1104 ENIEFWH
+1104 
-1111 CIRCNKNFADEQGTK
+1111 
-1126 QITLTDGWRQDD
+1126 QITLIDGWRQDD

-1231 GKNYYFSW
+1231 GKTYYFSW
-1239 GKVCTN
+1239 GEVCTN

-1257 DPEGYVSDI
+1257 DPEGSVSDI

-1280 IKKGQHLS
+1280 IKNGQHLS
-1288 NTVEKTGNSYYG
+1288 NTVEKIGNSYYG
-1300 FDYRG
+1300 FDSRG

-1317 FESQMSSYYRAKE
+1317 FESQMSSDYRAKE

-1386 KSYYCKSDGSA
+1386 KS
-1397 IELQNNDWTKIDDQN
+1397 
-1412 LYVKDG
+1412 
-1418 QVLIN
+1418 
-1423 CVEKIGDSYYGFDE
+1423 
-1437 KGFLI
+1437 
-1442 VNRSFGIWNEKN
+1442 
-1454 ERSDEYRAKEDGHLY
+1454 
-1469 RNEWYVEEDRTY
+1469 
-1481 YYGEDGKAYSGLQE
+1481 
-1495 VDGIRYYFYPSG
+1495 
-1507 WRYQNE
+1507 
-1513 IVTAD
+1513 
-1518 GKVYY
+1518 YY

-2095 YYMGAD
+2095 YYMRAD

>member
-1 MGLAVM
+1 MKRFLKEMIGIMGLTMFVSSQSP
-7 MAVQTPAMAA
+7 VIAA
-17 EVETLP
+17 E
-23 EASAQETVQETVQEE
+23 ASSAK
-38 TELQTEE
+38 LLA
-45 TKQQIE
+45 
-51 ETQPQTLVPTE
+51 ETQI
-62 VTEFEMQSQTE
+62 S
-73 EQIETTELAE
+73 
-83 IETVAQ
+83 
-89 TESEAQNTP
+89 N
-98 TQEEIITESATET
+98 
-111 EAELESEATAL
+111 
-122 IEESEEL
+122 
-129 EVLSEVQTYAMPT
+129 VQTYAMPT
-142 EEQNKELADKV
+142 EEQ
-153 EEIIQYLNL
+153 I
-162 DGKADYDKIFAIYN
+162 
-176 YVCQNVEYDW
+176 
-186 AATDVDPSNW
+186 TD
-196 DGGLGYGQLAYE
+196 
-208 ALCEGKA
+208 
-215 VCAGI
+215 
-220 ARAVNLLLDRAE
+220 
-232 ISNYYVS
+232 
-239 GTEWG
+239 
-244 VAHAWNLVELNG
+244 
-256 EYYFVDATSDLNQ
+256 
-269 DAYKYFLKCE
+269 
-279 ADFSEH
+279 
-285 VYTSIEGLDDVSSIK
+285 
-300 WAEKS
+300 
-305 YCDTVE
+305 
-311 GGYEKVGD
+311 
-319 FLING
+319 
-324 GKGDITI
+324 
-331 HSYIGHEENVVIP
+331 
-344 AEINGRKVKSIAQY
+344 
-358 AIQYSPEMKT
+358 
-368 LTISEGVEKIASL
+368 
-381 FVNWAP
+381 
-387 NLVKV
+387 
-392 SLPTSAGLYSASSG
+392 
-406 SFHTGISGF
+406 
-415 IQQCESLEVI
+415 
-425 EVPKENPYLAVVDGA
+425 
-440 LYDKSLTTLI
+440 
-450 TYPAGSKTEC
+450 
-460 VKIPEGVTTIS
+460 
-471 SDAFECNQYL
+471 
-481 KKVVFPDSVV
+481 
-491 EIDYWAF
+491 
-498 NGCSALEEINIP
+498 
-510 KNCKLIGQ
+510 
-518 FAFCGTSIKHIKI
+518 
-531 PATVVDAI
+531 
-539 FGESFMGSPVET
+539 
-551 IEVEEGNPYYRVEN
+551 
-565 GALYA
+565 
-570 ENNLIMYEVG
+570 
-580 SRRSEFVV
+580 
-588 PEGTEFIWDGA
+588 
-599 FYGASNLKKVTIAST
+599 
-614 VKRIEQDCFYGCSQ
+614 
-628 LEEVSIKGDVLEE
+628 
-641 IGVHA
+641 
-646 FMNCSKLKT
+646 
-655 INIPET
+655 
-661 VSVIR
+661 
-666 EYAFCQCDS
+666 
-675 LTEITL
+675 
-681 PKGLKEISESL
+681 
-692 FYYCKQLTTVGIPAS
+692 
-707 VTTIKADAFR
+707 
-717 LTTVKNIYY
+717 
-726 TGNEKEWEQ
+726 
-735 INKGNNDFASSKIF
+735 
-749 FNGEVCNHIWSD
+749 
-761 EFAVDIEP
+761 
-769 TCEETGQKSIHC
+769 
-781 TVCGLMKKDSE
+781 
-792 QEIPAKGHEFVER
+792 
-805 IDIEPTCEETGQK
+805 
-818 SIYCTVCGLVKKDSE
+818 
-833 QEIPARGHE
+833 
-842 FSEISGI
+842 
-849 MADEKIEFWH
+849 
-859 CSRCN
+859 
-864 KNFADEQGTEQV
+864 
-876 TLADGWIE
+876 
-884 MSDGMHYLQSGVFL
+884 
-898 IDSWLTL
+898 
-905 DGYTYYLGDDGV
+905 
-917 RLSWIIWTSFD
+917 
-928 QDNRLI
+928 
-934 QYQFDN
+934 
-940 EGHLMVN
+940 
-947 CWKDEYYYGEDG
+947 
-959 RAYIGMHEIEGAIY
+959 
-973 YFSDYGIMQS
+973 
-983 DVEVVENGIYY
+983 
-994 YFGADGKLTW
+994 
-1004 KDEKACN
+1004 
-1011 HIWSDEFTIDKEPTC
+1011 
-1026 VEDGQKSIRCT
+1026 
-1037 VCGLKKEGSE
+1037 
-1047 QEIPRKSHRFS
+1047 
-1058 ERVDKKPTCDENG
+1058 
-1071 RKYIYCTVCEYK
+1071 
-1083 EEVLIPSLGHD
+1083 
-1094 LVHRSGTIAN
+1094 
-1104 ENIEFWH
+1104 
-1111 CIRCNKNFADEQGTK
+1111 
-1126 QITLTDGWRQDD
+1126 QITLTDGWCQDD
-1138 DGNTTYIKGG
+1138 DGNITYIKGG

-1231 GKNYYFSW
+1231 GKTYYFSW

-1257 DPEGYVSDI
+1257 DPEGSVSDI

-1288 NTVEKTGNSYYG
+1288 NTVEKIGNSYYG

-1317 FESQMSSYYRAKE
+1317 FESQMSSDYRAKE

-1343 WEVFYYYG
+1343 REVF
-1351 EDGKAYSGLHEI
+1351 
-1363 DGKQYCFSE
+1363 
-1372 YCRRYQDQSVTIDG
+1372 
-1386 KSYYCKSDGSA
+1386 
-1397 IELQNNDWTKIDDQN
+1397 
-1412 LYVKDG
+1412 
-1418 QVLIN
+1418 
-1423 CVEKIGDSYYGFDE
+1423 
-1437 KGFLI
+1437 
-1442 VNRSFGIWNEKN
+1442 
-1454 ERSDEYRAKEDGHLY
+1454 
-1469 RNEWYVEEDRTY
+1469 Y

-1788 ITVDGKIYY
+1788 ITVDGKSYY

-1829 NCVEKIGDFY
+1829 NCVEKIGDVY

-1846 YMFADE
+1846 YMFTDE

-1886 LWYYFGNDAKMY
+1886 LWYYFGDDANMY

-1976 SGVMLSDTTFG
+1976 SGVMLSDTTFV

-2005 SQWYRI
+2005 SQWYQI
-2011 NGYWEYYGETGLRKT
+2011 NGYWEYYDETGLRKT
-2026 GWLSLGNI
+2026 GWLSLGNT

-2041 GWMVTGWQIVAG
+2041 GWMVTGRQIVAG

>member
-1 MGLAVM
+1 MKRFLKEMIGIMGLTMFVSSQSP
-7 MAVQTPAMAA
+7 VIAA
-17 EVETLP
+17 E
-23 EASAQETVQETVQEE
+23 ASSAK
-38 TELQTEE
+38 LLA
-45 TKQQIE
+45 
-51 ETQPQTLVPTE
+51 ETQI
-62 VTEFEMQSQTE
+62 S
-73 EQIETTELAE
+73 
-83 IETVAQ
+83 
-89 TESEAQNTP
+89 N
-98 TQEEIITESATET
+98 
-111 EAELESEATAL
+111 
-122 IEESEEL
+122 
-129 EVLSEVQTYAMPT
+129 VQTYAMPT
-142 EEQNKELADKV
+142 EEQ
-153 EEIIQYLNL
+153 I
-162 DGKADYDKIFAIYN
+162 
-176 YVCQNVEYDW
+176 
-186 AATDVDPSNW
+186 TD
-196 DGGLGYGQLAYE
+196 
-208 ALCEGKA
+208 
-215 VCAGI
+215 
-220 ARAVNLLLDRAE
+220 
-232 ISNYYVS
+232 
-239 GTEWG
+239 
-244 VAHAWNLVELNG
+244 
-256 EYYFVDATSDLNQ
+256 
-269 DAYKYFLKCE
+269 
-279 ADFSEH
+279 
-285 VYTSIEGLDDVSSIK
+285 
-300 WAEKS
+300 
-305 YCDTVE
+305 
-311 GGYEKVGD
+311 
-319 FLING
+319 
-324 GKGDITI
+324 
-331 HSYIGHEENVVIP
+331 
-344 AEINGRKVKSIAQY
+344 
-358 AIQYSPEMKT
+358 
-368 LTISEGVEKIASL
+368 
-381 FVNWAP
+381 
-387 NLVKV
+387 
-392 SLPTSAGLYSASSG
+392 
-406 SFHTGISGF
+406 
-415 IQQCESLEVI
+415 
-425 EVPKENPYLAVVDGA
+425 
-440 LYDKSLTTLI
+440 
-450 TYPAGSKTEC
+450 
-460 VKIPEGVTTIS
+460 
-471 SDAFECNQYL
+471 
-481 KKVVFPDSVV
+481 
-491 EIDYWAF
+491 
-498 NGCSALEEINIP
+498 
-510 KNCKLIGQ
+510 
-518 FAFCGTSIKHIKI
+518 
-531 PATVVDAI
+531 
-539 FGESFMGSPVET
+539 
-551 IEVEEGNPYYRVEN
+551 
-565 GALYA
+565 
-570 ENNLIMYEVG
+570 
-580 SRRSEFVV
+580 
-588 PEGTEFIWDGA
+588 
-599 FYGASNLKKVTIAST
+599 
-614 VKRIEQDCFYGCSQ
+614 
-628 LEEVSIKGDVLEE
+628 
-641 IGVHA
+641 
-646 FMNCSKLKT
+646 
-655 INIPET
+655 
-661 VSVIR
+661 
-666 EYAFCQCDS
+666 
-675 LTEITL
+675 
-681 PKGLKEISESL
+681 
-692 FYYCKQLTTVGIPAS
+692 
-707 VTTIKADAFR
+707 
-717 LTTVKNIYY
+717 
-726 TGNEKEWEQ
+726 
-735 INKGNNDFASSKIF
+735 
-749 FNGEVCNHIWSD
+749 
-761 EFAVDIEP
+761 
-769 TCEETGQKSIHC
+769 
-781 TVCGLMKKDSE
+781 
-792 QEIPAKGHEFVER
+792 
-805 IDIEPTCEETGQK
+805 
-818 SIYCTVCGLVKKDSE
+818 
-833 QEIPARGHE
+833 
-842 FSEISGI
+842 
-849 MADEKIEFWH
+849 
-859 CSRCN
+859 
-864 KNFADEQGTEQV
+864 
-876 TLADGWIE
+876 
-884 MSDGMHYLQSGVFL
+884 
-898 IDSWLTL
+898 
-905 DGYTYYLGDDGV
+905 
-917 RLSWIIWTSFD
+917 
-928 QDNRLI
+928 
-934 QYQFDN
+934 
-940 EGHLMVN
+940 
-947 CWKDEYYYGEDG
+947 
-959 RAYIGMHEIEGAIY
+959 
-973 YFSDYGIMQS
+973 
-983 DVEVVENGIYY
+983 
-994 YFGADGKLTW
+994 
-1004 KDEKACN
+1004 
-1011 HIWSDEFTIDKEPTC
+1011 
-1026 VEDGQKSIRCT
+1026 
-1037 VCGLKKEGSE
+1037 
-1047 QEIPRKSHRFS
+1047 
-1058 ERVDKKPTCDENG
+1058 
-1071 RKYIYCTVCEYK
+1071 
-1083 EEVLIPSLGHD
+1083 
-1094 LVHRSGTIAN
+1094 
-1104 ENIEFWH
+1104 
-1111 CIRCNKNFADEQGTK
+1111 
-1126 QITLTDGWRQDD
+1126 QITLIDGWCQDD
-1138 DGNTTYIKGG
+1138 DGNITYIKGG

-1156 EIDGNYYGFDE
+1156 EIDGRNYYGFDE

-1231 GKNYYFSW
+1231 GKTYYFSW
-1239 GKVCTN
+1239 GEVCTN

-1257 DPEGYVSDI
+1257 DPEGSVSDI

-1280 IKKGQHLS
+1280 IKNGQHLS
-1288 NTVEKTGNSYYG
+1288 NTVEKIGNSYYG
-1300 FDYRG
+1300 FDSRG

-1317 FESQMSSYYRAKE
+1317 FESQMSSDYRAKE

-1397 IELQNNDWTKIDDQN
+1397 IELQNNDWTK
-1412 LYVKDG
+1412 
-1418 QVLIN
+1418 
-1423 CVEKIGDSYYGFDE
+1423 
-1437 KGFLI
+1437 
-1442 VNRSFGIWNEKN
+1442 
-1454 ERSDEYRAKEDGHLY
+1454 
-1469 RNEWYVEEDRTY
+1469 
-1481 YYGEDGKAYSGLQE
+1481 
-1495 VDGIRYYFYPSG
+1495 
-1507 WRYQNE
+1507 
-1513 IVTAD
+1513 
-1518 GKVYY
+1518 
-1523 CKPDGSAIELQNNDW
+1523 
-1538 TKVDDHFMYVKDGQA
+1538 VDDHFMYVKDGQA

-1578 DIILRNF
+1578 DIMLRNF

-1615 YYGDEGRAASGLTQV
+1615 YYGDEGKAASGLTQV

-1717 DEAAQKYTYYFIK
+1717 DEATQKYTYYFIK

-1788 ITVDGKIYY
+1788 ITVDGKSYY

-1898 FGLREV
+1898 FGLRAV

-2041 GWMVTGWQIVAG
+2041 GWMVTGWQIVDG

>member
-1 MGLAVM
+1 MKRFLKEMIGIMGLTMFVSSQSP
-7 MAVQTPAMAA
+7 VIAA
-17 EVETLP
+17 E
-23 EASAQETVQETVQEE
+23 ASSAK
-38 TELQTEE
+38 LLA
-45 TKQQIE
+45 
-51 ETQPQTLVPTE
+51 ETQI
-62 VTEFEMQSQTE
+62 S
-73 EQIETTELAE
+73 
-83 IETVAQ
+83 
-89 TESEAQNTP
+89 N
-98 TQEEIITESATET
+98 
-111 EAELESEATAL
+111 
-122 IEESEEL
+122 
-129 EVLSEVQTYAMPT
+129 VQTYAMPT
-142 EEQNKELADKV
+142 EEQ
-153 EEIIQYLNL
+153 I
-162 DGKADYDKIFAIYN
+162 
-176 YVCQNVEYDW
+176 
-186 AATDVDPSNW
+186 TD
-196 DGGLGYGQLAYE
+196 
-208 ALCEGKA
+208 
-215 VCAGI
+215 
-220 ARAVNLLLDRAE
+220 
-232 ISNYYVS
+232 
-239 GTEWG
+239 
-244 VAHAWNLVELNG
+244 
-256 EYYFVDATSDLNQ
+256 
-269 DAYKYFLKCE
+269 
-279 ADFSEH
+279 
-285 VYTSIEGLDDVSSIK
+285 
-300 WAEKS
+300 
-305 YCDTVE
+305 
-311 GGYEKVGD
+311 
-319 FLING
+319 
-324 GKGDITI
+324 
-331 HSYIGHEENVVIP
+331 
-344 AEINGRKVKSIAQY
+344 
-358 AIQYSPEMKT
+358 
-368 LTISEGVEKIASL
+368 
-381 FVNWAP
+381 
-387 NLVKV
+387 
-392 SLPTSAGLYSASSG
+392 
-406 SFHTGISGF
+406 
-415 IQQCESLEVI
+415 
-425 EVPKENPYLAVVDGA
+425 
-440 LYDKSLTTLI
+440 
-450 TYPAGSKTEC
+450 
-460 VKIPEGVTTIS
+460 
-471 SDAFECNQYL
+471 
-481 KKVVFPDSVV
+481 
-491 EIDYWAF
+491 
-498 NGCSALEEINIP
+498 
-510 KNCKLIGQ
+510 
-518 FAFCGTSIKHIKI
+518 
-531 PATVVDAI
+531 
-539 FGESFMGSPVET
+539 
-551 IEVEEGNPYYRVEN
+551 
-565 GALYA
+565 
-570 ENNLIMYEVG
+570 
-580 SRRSEFVV
+580 
-588 PEGTEFIWDGA
+588 
-599 FYGASNLKKVTIAST
+599 
-614 VKRIEQDCFYGCSQ
+614 
-628 LEEVSIKGDVLEE
+628 
-641 IGVHA
+641 
-646 FMNCSKLKT
+646 
-655 INIPET
+655 
-661 VSVIR
+661 
-666 EYAFCQCDS
+666 
-675 LTEITL
+675 
-681 PKGLKEISESL
+681 
-692 FYYCKQLTTVGIPAS
+692 
-707 VTTIKADAFR
+707 
-717 LTTVKNIYY
+717 
-726 TGNEKEWEQ
+726 
-735 INKGNNDFASSKIF
+735 
-749 FNGEVCNHIWSD
+749 
-761 EFAVDIEP
+761 
-769 TCEETGQKSIHC
+769 
-781 TVCGLMKKDSE
+781 
-792 QEIPAKGHEFVER
+792 
-805 IDIEPTCEETGQK
+805 
-818 SIYCTVCGLVKKDSE
+818 
-833 QEIPARGHE
+833 
-842 FSEISGI
+842 
-849 MADEKIEFWH
+849 
-859 CSRCN
+859 
-864 KNFADEQGTEQV
+864 
-876 TLADGWIE
+876 
-884 MSDGMHYLQSGVFL
+884 
-898 IDSWLTL
+898 
-905 DGYTYYLGDDGV
+905 
-917 RLSWIIWTSFD
+917 
-928 QDNRLI
+928 
-934 QYQFDN
+934 
-940 EGHLMVN
+940 
-947 CWKDEYYYGEDG
+947 
-959 RAYIGMHEIEGAIY
+959 
-973 YFSDYGIMQS
+973 
-983 DVEVVENGIYY
+983 
-994 YFGADGKLTW
+994 
-1004 KDEKACN
+1004 
-1011 HIWSDEFTIDKEPTC
+1011 
-1026 VEDGQKSIRCT
+1026 
-1037 VCGLKKEGSE
+1037 
-1047 QEIPRKSHRFS
+1047 
-1058 ERVDKKPTCDENG
+1058 
-1071 RKYIYCTVCEYK
+1071 
-1083 EEVLIPSLGHD
+1083 
-1094 LVHRSGTIAN
+1094 
-1104 ENIEFWH
+1104 
-1111 CIRCNKNFADEQGTK
+1111 
-1126 QITLTDGWRQDD
+1126 QITLIDGWCQDD
-1138 DGNTTYIKGG
+1138 DGNITYIKGG

-1156 EIDGNYYGFDE
+1156 EIDGRNYYGFDE

-1231 GKNYYFSW
+1231 GKTYYFSW
-1239 GKVCTN
+1239 GEVCTN

-1257 DPEGYVSDI
+1257 DPEGSVSDI

-1280 IKKGQHLS
+1280 IKNGQHLS
-1288 NTVEKTGNSYYG
+1288 NTVEKIGNSYYG
-1300 FDYRG
+1300 FDSRG

-1317 FESQMSSYYRAKE
+1317 FESQMSSDYRAKE

-1343 WEVFYYYG
+1343 REVFYYYG

-1469 RNEWYVEEDRTY
+1469 RNEWYVEED
-1481 YYGEDGKAYSGLQE
+1481 
-1495 VDGIRYYFYPSG
+1495 
-1507 WRYQNE
+1507 
-1513 IVTAD
+1513 
-1518 GKVYY
+1518 
-1523 CKPDGSAIELQNNDW
+1523 
-1538 TKVDDHFMYVKDGQA
+1538 
-1553 LINCVEKIGDS
+1553 
-1564 YYGFNYIGVMYANE
+1564 
-1578 DIILRNF
+1578 
-1585 EGQISS
+1585 
-1591 YYRAKEDGR
+1591 
-1600 LYVNEWYVDERVYYF
+1600 VYYF

-1788 ITVDGKIYY
+1788 ITVDGKSYY

-1846 YMFADE
+1846 YMFTDE

-1886 LWYYFGNDAKMY
+1886 LWYYFGDDANMY

-1976 SGVMLSDTTFG
+1976 SGVMLSDTTFV

-2005 SQWYRI
+2005 SQWYQI
-2011 NGYWEYYGETGLRKT
+2011 NGYWEYYDETGLRKT
-2026 GWLSLGNI
+2026 GWLSLGNT

>member
-1 MGLAVM
+1 MKRFLKEMIGIMGLTMFVSSQSP
-7 MAVQTPAMAA
+7 VIAA
-17 EVETLP
+17 E
-23 EASAQETVQETVQEE
+23 ASSAK
-38 TELQTEE
+38 LLA
-45 TKQQIE
+45 
-51 ETQPQTLVPTE
+51 ETQI
-62 VTEFEMQSQTE
+62 S
-73 EQIETTELAE
+73 
-83 IETVAQ
+83 
-89 TESEAQNTP
+89 N
-98 TQEEIITESATET
+98 
-111 EAELESEATAL
+111 
-122 IEESEEL
+122 
-129 EVLSEVQTYAMPT
+129 VQTYAMPT
-142 EEQNKELADKV
+142 EEQ
-153 EEIIQYLNL
+153 I
-162 DGKADYDKIFAIYN
+162 
-176 YVCQNVEYDW
+176 
-186 AATDVDPSNW
+186 TD
-196 DGGLGYGQLAYE
+196 L
-208 ALCEGKA
+208 
-215 VCAGI
+215 
-220 ARAVNLLLDRAE
+220 
-232 ISNYYVS
+232 
-239 GTEWG
+239 
-244 VAHAWNLVELNG
+244 
-256 EYYFVDATSDLNQ
+256 
-269 DAYKYFLKCE
+269 
-279 ADFSEH
+279 
-285 VYTSIEGLDDVSSIK
+285 
-300 WAEKS
+300 
-305 YCDTVE
+305 
-311 GGYEKVGD
+311 
-319 FLING
+319 
-324 GKGDITI
+324 
-331 HSYIGHEENVVIP
+331 
-344 AEINGRKVKSIAQY
+344 
-358 AIQYSPEMKT
+358 
-368 LTISEGVEKIASL
+368 
-381 FVNWAP
+381 
-387 NLVKV
+387 
-392 SLPTSAGLYSASSG
+392 
-406 SFHTGISGF
+406 
-415 IQQCESLEVI
+415 
-425 EVPKENPYLAVVDGA
+425 
-440 LYDKSLTTLI
+440 
-450 TYPAGSKTEC
+450 
-460 VKIPEGVTTIS
+460 
-471 SDAFECNQYL
+471 
-481 KKVVFPDSVV
+481 
-491 EIDYWAF
+491 
-498 NGCSALEEINIP
+498 
-510 KNCKLIGQ
+510 
-518 FAFCGTSIKHIKI
+518 
-531 PATVVDAI
+531 
-539 FGESFMGSPVET
+539 
-551 IEVEEGNPYYRVEN
+551 
-565 GALYA
+565 
-570 ENNLIMYEVG
+570 
-580 SRRSEFVV
+580 
-588 PEGTEFIWDGA
+588 
-599 FYGASNLKKVTIAST
+599 
-614 VKRIEQDCFYGCSQ
+614 
-628 LEEVSIKGDVLEE
+628 
-641 IGVHA
+641 
-646 FMNCSKLKT
+646 
-655 INIPET
+655 
-661 VSVIR
+661 
-666 EYAFCQCDS
+666 
-675 LTEITL
+675 
-681 PKGLKEISESL
+681 
-692 FYYCKQLTTVGIPAS
+692 
-707 VTTIKADAFR
+707 
-717 LTTVKNIYY
+717 
-726 TGNEKEWEQ
+726 
-735 INKGNNDFASSKIF
+735 
-749 FNGEVCNHIWSD
+749 
-761 EFAVDIEP
+761 
-769 TCEETGQKSIHC
+769 
-781 TVCGLMKKDSE
+781 
-792 QEIPAKGHEFVER
+792 
-805 IDIEPTCEETGQK
+805 
-818 SIYCTVCGLVKKDSE
+818 
-833 QEIPARGHE
+833 
-842 FSEISGI
+842 
-849 MADEKIEFWH
+849 
-859 CSRCN
+859 
-864 KNFADEQGTEQV
+864 
-876 TLADGWIE
+876 
-884 MSDGMHYLQSGVFL
+884 
-898 IDSWLTL
+898 
-905 DGYTYYLGDDGV
+905 
-917 RLSWIIWTSFD
+917 
-928 QDNRLI
+928 
-934 QYQFDN
+934 
-940 EGHLMVN
+940 
-947 CWKDEYYYGEDG
+947 
-959 RAYIGMHEIEGAIY
+959 
-973 YFSDYGIMQS
+973 
-983 DVEVVENGIYY
+983 
-994 YFGADGKLTW
+994 
-1004 KDEKACN
+1004 
-1011 HIWSDEFTIDKEPTC
+1011 
-1026 VEDGQKSIRCT
+1026 
-1037 VCGLKKEGSE
+1037 
-1047 QEIPRKSHRFS
+1047 
-1058 ERVDKKPTCDENG
+1058 
-1071 RKYIYCTVCEYK
+1071 
-1083 EEVLIPSLGHD
+1083 
-1094 LVHRSGTIAN
+1094 
-1104 ENIEFWH
+1104 
-1111 CIRCNKNFADEQGTK
+1111 
-1126 QITLTDGWRQDD
+1126 ITLTDGWCQDD
-1138 DGNTTYIKGG
+1138 DGNITYIKGG

-1156 EIDGNYYGFDE
+1156 EIDGRNYYGFDE

-1231 GKNYYFSW
+1231 GKTYYFSW
-1239 GKVCTN
+1239 GEVCTN

-1280 IKKGQHLS
+1280 IKNGQYLS
-1288 NTVEKTGNSYYG
+1288 NTVEKIGNSYYG

-1397 IELQNNDWTKIDDQN
+1397 IELQNNDWTK
-1412 LYVKDG
+1412 
-1418 QVLIN
+1418 
-1423 CVEKIGDSYYGFDE
+1423 
-1437 KGFLI
+1437 
-1442 VNRSFGIWNEKN
+1442 
-1454 ERSDEYRAKEDGHLY
+1454 
-1469 RNEWYVEEDRTY
+1469 
-1481 YYGEDGKAYSGLQE
+1481 
-1495 VDGIRYYFYPSG
+1495 
-1507 WRYQNE
+1507 
-1513 IVTAD
+1513 
-1518 GKVYY
+1518 
-1523 CKPDGSAIELQNNDW
+1523 
-1538 TKVDDHFMYVKDGQA
+1538 VDDHFMYVKDGQA

-1578 DIILRNF
+1578 DIILRDF

-1615 YYGDEGRAASGLTQV
+1615 YYGDEGKAASGLTQV

-1788 ITVDGKIYY
+1788 ITVDGKSYY

-1886 LWYYFGNDAKMY
+1886 LWYYFGDDANMY

-1976 SGVMLSDTTFG
+1976 SGVMLSDTTFV

-2005 SQWYRI
+2005 SQWYQI
-2011 NGYWEYYGETGLRKT
+2011 NGYWEYYDETGLRKT
-2026 GWLSLGNI
+2026 GWLSLGNT

>member
-1 MGLAVM
+1 MKRFLKEMIGIMGLTMFVSSQSP
-7 MAVQTPAMAA
+7 VIAA
-17 EVETLP
+17 E
-23 EASAQETVQETVQEE
+23 ASSAK
-38 TELQTEE
+38 LLA
-45 TKQQIE
+45 
-51 ETQPQTLVPTE
+51 ETQISNV
-62 VTEFEMQSQTE
+62 QS
-73 EQIETTELAE
+73 
-83 IETVAQ
+83 
-89 TESEAQNTP
+89 
-98 TQEEIITESATET
+98 
-111 EAELESEATAL
+111 
-122 IEESEEL
+122 
-129 EVLSEVQTYAMPT
+129 YAMPT
-142 EEQNKELADKV
+142 EEQ
-153 EEIIQYLNL
+153 I
-162 DGKADYDKIFAIYN
+162 
-176 YVCQNVEYDW
+176 
-186 AATDVDPSNW
+186 TD
-196 DGGLGYGQLAYE
+196 L
-208 ALCEGKA
+208 
-215 VCAGI
+215 
-220 ARAVNLLLDRAE
+220 
-232 ISNYYVS
+232 
-239 GTEWG
+239 
-244 VAHAWNLVELNG
+244 
-256 EYYFVDATSDLNQ
+256 
-269 DAYKYFLKCE
+269 
-279 ADFSEH
+279 
-285 VYTSIEGLDDVSSIK
+285 
-300 WAEKS
+300 
-305 YCDTVE
+305 
-311 GGYEKVGD
+311 
-319 FLING
+319 
-324 GKGDITI
+324 
-331 HSYIGHEENVVIP
+331 
-344 AEINGRKVKSIAQY
+344 
-358 AIQYSPEMKT
+358 
-368 LTISEGVEKIASL
+368 
-381 FVNWAP
+381 
-387 NLVKV
+387 
-392 SLPTSAGLYSASSG
+392 
-406 SFHTGISGF
+406 
-415 IQQCESLEVI
+415 
-425 EVPKENPYLAVVDGA
+425 
-440 LYDKSLTTLI
+440 
-450 TYPAGSKTEC
+450 
-460 VKIPEGVTTIS
+460 
-471 SDAFECNQYL
+471 
-481 KKVVFPDSVV
+481 
-491 EIDYWAF
+491 
-498 NGCSALEEINIP
+498 
-510 KNCKLIGQ
+510 
-518 FAFCGTSIKHIKI
+518 
-531 PATVVDAI
+531 
-539 FGESFMGSPVET
+539 
-551 IEVEEGNPYYRVEN
+551 
-565 GALYA
+565 
-570 ENNLIMYEVG
+570 
-580 SRRSEFVV
+580 
-588 PEGTEFIWDGA
+588 
-599 FYGASNLKKVTIAST
+599 
-614 VKRIEQDCFYGCSQ
+614 
-628 LEEVSIKGDVLEE
+628 
-641 IGVHA
+641 
-646 FMNCSKLKT
+646 
-655 INIPET
+655 
-661 VSVIR
+661 
-666 EYAFCQCDS
+666 
-675 LTEITL
+675 
-681 PKGLKEISESL
+681 
-692 FYYCKQLTTVGIPAS
+692 
-707 VTTIKADAFR
+707 
-717 LTTVKNIYY
+717 
-726 TGNEKEWEQ
+726 
-735 INKGNNDFASSKIF
+735 
-749 FNGEVCNHIWSD
+749 
-761 EFAVDIEP
+761 
-769 TCEETGQKSIHC
+769 
-781 TVCGLMKKDSE
+781 
-792 QEIPAKGHEFVER
+792 
-805 IDIEPTCEETGQK
+805 
-818 SIYCTVCGLVKKDSE
+818 
-833 QEIPARGHE
+833 
-842 FSEISGI
+842 
-849 MADEKIEFWH
+849 
-859 CSRCN
+859 
-864 KNFADEQGTEQV
+864 
-876 TLADGWIE
+876 
-884 MSDGMHYLQSGVFL
+884 
-898 IDSWLTL
+898 
-905 DGYTYYLGDDGV
+905 
-917 RLSWIIWTSFD
+917 
-928 QDNRLI
+928 
-934 QYQFDN
+934 
-940 EGHLMVN
+940 
-947 CWKDEYYYGEDG
+947 
-959 RAYIGMHEIEGAIY
+959 
-973 YFSDYGIMQS
+973 
-983 DVEVVENGIYY
+983 
-994 YFGADGKLTW
+994 
-1004 KDEKACN
+1004 
-1011 HIWSDEFTIDKEPTC
+1011 
-1026 VEDGQKSIRCT
+1026 
-1037 VCGLKKEGSE
+1037 
-1047 QEIPRKSHRFS
+1047 
-1058 ERVDKKPTCDENG
+1058 
-1071 RKYIYCTVCEYK
+1071 
-1083 EEVLIPSLGHD
+1083 
-1094 LVHRSGTIAN
+1094 
-1104 ENIEFWH
+1104 
-1111 CIRCNKNFADEQGTK
+1111 
-1126 QITLTDGWRQDD
+1126 ITLTDGWRQDD

-1231 GKNYYFSW
+1231 GKTYYFSW
-1239 GKVCTN
+1239 GEVCTN

-1280 IKKGQHLS
+1280 IKNGQYLS
-1288 NTVEKTGNSYYG
+1288 NTVEKIGNSYYG

-1330 DGRLYANEWYTDE
+1330 DGRLYANDWYTDE
-1343 WEVFYYYG
+1343 REVFYYYG

-1363 DGKQYCFSE
+1363 DGIQYCFSE

-1495 VDGIRYYFYPSG
+1495 VDGIRYYFYPDG
-1507 WRYQNE
+1507 CRYQNQS
-1513 IVTAD
+1513 VTVD

-1523 CKPDGSAIELQNNDW
+1523 CKPDGSAIELQNNNW

-1578 DIILRNF
+1578 DIILRDF

-1600 LYVNEWYVDERVYYF
+1600 LYVNEWYVDKRGNSLYYF
-1615 YYGDEGRAASGLTQV
+1615 YYGDEGKAASGLTQV

-1659 SDGEVIELQENGWI
+1659 SGGEVIEIQDNGWI

-1717 DEAAQKYTYYFIK
+1717 DEATQKYTYYFIK

-1747 NHGHGIWYYYGD
+1747 NYGHGIWYYYGD

-1788 ITVDGKIYY
+1788 ITVDGKSYY

-1814 VDGKYRYVKDGQALT
+1814 VDGKYRYVKDGQVLT

-1886 LWYYFGNDAKMY
+1886 LWYYFGDDAKMY

-1976 SGVMLSDTTFG
+1976 SGVMLSDTTFV

-2005 SQWYRI
+2005 SQWYQI
-2011 NGYWEYYGETGLRKT
+2011 NGYWEYYDETGLRKT
-2026 GWLSLGNI
+2026 GWLSLGNT

-2041 GWMVTGWQIVAG
+2041 GWMVTGWQIVDG

-2063 MVVGWVNLNGTW
+2063 MAVGWCLIGNNW

-2101 GAMLTGTQVIGG
+2101 GVMLTGTQVIGG

>member
-1 MGLAVM
+1 MKRFLKEMIGIMGLTMFVSSQSP
-7 MAVQTPAMAA
+7 VIAA
-17 EVETLP
+17 E
-23 EASAQETVQETVQEE
+23 ASSAK
-38 TELQTEE
+38 LLL
-45 TKQQIE
+45 
-51 ETQPQTLVPTE
+51 ETQI
-62 VTEFEMQSQTE
+62 S
-73 EQIETTELAE
+73 
-83 IETVAQ
+83 
-89 TESEAQNTP
+89 N
-98 TQEEIITESATET
+98 
-111 EAELESEATAL
+111 
-122 IEESEEL
+122 
-129 EVLSEVQTYAMPT
+129 VQTYAMPT
-142 EEQNKELADKV
+142 EEQ
-153 EEIIQYLNL
+153 I
-162 DGKADYDKIFAIYN
+162 
-176 YVCQNVEYDW
+176 
-186 AATDVDPSNW
+186 
-196 DGGLGYGQLAYE
+196 
-208 ALCEGKA
+208 
-215 VCAGI
+215 
-220 ARAVNLLLDRAE
+220 
-232 ISNYYVS
+232 
-239 GTEWG
+239 
-244 VAHAWNLVELNG
+244 
-256 EYYFVDATSDLNQ
+256 
-269 DAYKYFLKCE
+269 
-279 ADFSEH
+279 
-285 VYTSIEGLDDVSSIK
+285 
-300 WAEKS
+300 
-305 YCDTVE
+305 
-311 GGYEKVGD
+311 
-319 FLING
+319 
-324 GKGDITI
+324 
-331 HSYIGHEENVVIP
+331 
-344 AEINGRKVKSIAQY
+344 
-358 AIQYSPEMKT
+358 
-368 LTISEGVEKIASL
+368 
-381 FVNWAP
+381 
-387 NLVKV
+387 
-392 SLPTSAGLYSASSG
+392 
-406 SFHTGISGF
+406 
-415 IQQCESLEVI
+415 
-425 EVPKENPYLAVVDGA
+425 
-440 LYDKSLTTLI
+440 TLI
-450 TYPAGSKTEC
+450 
-460 VKIPEGVTTIS
+460 
-471 SDAFECNQYL
+471 
-481 KKVVFPDSVV
+481 
-491 EIDYWAF
+491 
-498 NGCSALEEINIP
+498 
-510 KNCKLIGQ
+510 
-518 FAFCGTSIKHIKI
+518 
-531 PATVVDAI
+531 
-539 FGESFMGSPVET
+539 
-551 IEVEEGNPYYRVEN
+551 
-565 GALYA
+565 
-570 ENNLIMYEVG
+570 
-580 SRRSEFVV
+580 
-588 PEGTEFIWDGA
+588 
-599 FYGASNLKKVTIAST
+599 
-614 VKRIEQDCFYGCSQ
+614 
-628 LEEVSIKGDVLEE
+628 
-641 IGVHA
+641 
-646 FMNCSKLKT
+646 
-655 INIPET
+655 
-661 VSVIR
+661 
-666 EYAFCQCDS
+666 
-675 LTEITL
+675 
-681 PKGLKEISESL
+681 
-692 FYYCKQLTTVGIPAS
+692 
-707 VTTIKADAFR
+707 
-717 LTTVKNIYY
+717 
-726 TGNEKEWEQ
+726 
-735 INKGNNDFASSKIF
+735 
-749 FNGEVCNHIWSD
+749 
-761 EFAVDIEP
+761 
-769 TCEETGQKSIHC
+769 
-781 TVCGLMKKDSE
+781 
-792 QEIPAKGHEFVER
+792 
-805 IDIEPTCEETGQK
+805 
-818 SIYCTVCGLVKKDSE
+818 
-833 QEIPARGHE
+833 
-842 FSEISGI
+842 
-849 MADEKIEFWH
+849 
-859 CSRCN
+859 
-864 KNFADEQGTEQV
+864 
-876 TLADGWIE
+876 
-884 MSDGMHYLQSGVFL
+884 
-898 IDSWLTL
+898 
-905 DGYTYYLGDDGV
+905 
-917 RLSWIIWTSFD
+917 
-928 QDNRLI
+928 
-934 QYQFDN
+934 
-940 EGHLMVN
+940 
-947 CWKDEYYYGEDG
+947 
-959 RAYIGMHEIEGAIY
+959 
-973 YFSDYGIMQS
+973 
-983 DVEVVENGIYY
+983 
-994 YFGADGKLTW
+994 
-1004 KDEKACN
+1004 
-1011 HIWSDEFTIDKEPTC
+1011 
-1026 VEDGQKSIRCT
+1026 
-1037 VCGLKKEGSE
+1037 
-1047 QEIPRKSHRFS
+1047 
-1058 ERVDKKPTCDENG
+1058 
-1071 RKYIYCTVCEYK
+1071 
-1083 EEVLIPSLGHD
+1083 
-1094 LVHRSGTIAN
+1094 
-1104 ENIEFWH
+1104 
-1111 CIRCNKNFADEQGTK
+1111 
-1126 QITLTDGWRQDD
+1126 DGWRQDD

-1231 GKNYYFSW
+1231 GKTYYFSW
-1239 GKVCTN
+1239 GEVCTS

-1257 DPEGYVSDI
+1257 DPEGSVSDI

-1288 NTVEKTGNSYYG
+1288 NTVEKIGNSYYG

-1343 WEVFYYYG
+1343 REVFYYYG

-1363 DGKQYCFSE
+1363 DGIQYCFSE

-1386 KSYYCKSDGSA
+1386 KSYYCKS
-1397 IELQNNDWTKIDDQN
+1397 
-1412 LYVKDG
+1412 
-1418 QVLIN
+1418 
-1423 CVEKIGDSYYGFDE
+1423 
-1437 KGFLI
+1437 
-1442 VNRSFGIWNEKN
+1442 
-1454 ERSDEYRAKEDGHLY
+1454 
-1469 RNEWYVEEDRTY
+1469 
-1481 YYGEDGKAYSGLQE
+1481 
-1495 VDGIRYYFYPSG
+1495 
-1507 WRYQNE
+1507 
-1513 IVTAD
+1513 
-1518 GKVYY
+1518 
-1523 CKPDGSAIELQNNDW
+1523 DGSAIELQNNDW

-1717 DEAAQKYTYYFIK
+1717 DEATQKYTYYFIK

-1783 YQDQT
+1783 YQNQT
-1788 ITVDGKIYY
+1788 ITVDGKSYY

-1852 QFNLLDSESGNT
+1852 QFNLLDLESGNT

-1967 GDAYYYFGY
+1967 GDAYYYFDY

-2005 SQWYRI
+2005 SQWYQI
-2011 NGYWEYYGETGLRKT
+2011 NGYWEYYDETGLRKT
-2026 GWLSLGNI
+2026 GWLSLGNT

-2041 GWMVTGWQIVAG
+2041 GWMVTGWQIVDG

-2063 MVVGWVNLNGTW
+2063 MVVGWCLVGNNW

>member
-1 MGLAVM
+1 MKRFLKEMIGIMGLTMFVSSQSP
-7 MAVQTPAMAA
+7 VIAA
-17 EVETLP
+17 E
-23 EASAQETVQETVQEE
+23 ASSAK
-38 TELQTEE
+38 LLA
-45 TKQQIE
+45 
-51 ETQPQTLVPTE
+51 ETQI
-62 VTEFEMQSQTE
+62 S
-73 EQIETTELAE
+73 
-83 IETVAQ
+83 
-89 TESEAQNTP
+89 N
-98 TQEEIITESATET
+98 
-111 EAELESEATAL
+111 
-122 IEESEEL
+122 
-129 EVLSEVQTYAMPT
+129 VQTYAMPT
-142 EEQNKELADKV
+142 EEQ
-153 EEIIQYLNL
+153 I
-162 DGKADYDKIFAIYN
+162 
-176 YVCQNVEYDW
+176 
-186 AATDVDPSNW
+186 TD
-196 DGGLGYGQLAYE
+196 L
-208 ALCEGKA
+208 
-215 VCAGI
+215 
-220 ARAVNLLLDRAE
+220 
-232 ISNYYVS
+232 
-239 GTEWG
+239 
-244 VAHAWNLVELNG
+244 
-256 EYYFVDATSDLNQ
+256 
-269 DAYKYFLKCE
+269 
-279 ADFSEH
+279 
-285 VYTSIEGLDDVSSIK
+285 
-300 WAEKS
+300 
-305 YCDTVE
+305 
-311 GGYEKVGD
+311 
-319 FLING
+319 
-324 GKGDITI
+324 
-331 HSYIGHEENVVIP
+331 
-344 AEINGRKVKSIAQY
+344 
-358 AIQYSPEMKT
+358 
-368 LTISEGVEKIASL
+368 
-381 FVNWAP
+381 
-387 NLVKV
+387 
-392 SLPTSAGLYSASSG
+392 
-406 SFHTGISGF
+406 
-415 IQQCESLEVI
+415 
-425 EVPKENPYLAVVDGA
+425 
-440 LYDKSLTTLI
+440 
-450 TYPAGSKTEC
+450 
-460 VKIPEGVTTIS
+460 
-471 SDAFECNQYL
+471 
-481 KKVVFPDSVV
+481 
-491 EIDYWAF
+491 
-498 NGCSALEEINIP
+498 
-510 KNCKLIGQ
+510 
-518 FAFCGTSIKHIKI
+518 
-531 PATVVDAI
+531 
-539 FGESFMGSPVET
+539 
-551 IEVEEGNPYYRVEN
+551 
-565 GALYA
+565 
-570 ENNLIMYEVG
+570 
-580 SRRSEFVV
+580 
-588 PEGTEFIWDGA
+588 
-599 FYGASNLKKVTIAST
+599 
-614 VKRIEQDCFYGCSQ
+614 
-628 LEEVSIKGDVLEE
+628 
-641 IGVHA
+641 
-646 FMNCSKLKT
+646 
-655 INIPET
+655 
-661 VSVIR
+661 
-666 EYAFCQCDS
+666 
-675 LTEITL
+675 
-681 PKGLKEISESL
+681 
-692 FYYCKQLTTVGIPAS
+692 
-707 VTTIKADAFR
+707 
-717 LTTVKNIYY
+717 
-726 TGNEKEWEQ
+726 
-735 INKGNNDFASSKIF
+735 
-749 FNGEVCNHIWSD
+749 
-761 EFAVDIEP
+761 
-769 TCEETGQKSIHC
+769 
-781 TVCGLMKKDSE
+781 
-792 QEIPAKGHEFVER
+792 
-805 IDIEPTCEETGQK
+805 
-818 SIYCTVCGLVKKDSE
+818 
-833 QEIPARGHE
+833 
-842 FSEISGI
+842 
-849 MADEKIEFWH
+849 
-859 CSRCN
+859 
-864 KNFADEQGTEQV
+864 
-876 TLADGWIE
+876 
-884 MSDGMHYLQSGVFL
+884 
-898 IDSWLTL
+898 
-905 DGYTYYLGDDGV
+905 
-917 RLSWIIWTSFD
+917 
-928 QDNRLI
+928 
-934 QYQFDN
+934 
-940 EGHLMVN
+940 
-947 CWKDEYYYGEDG
+947 
-959 RAYIGMHEIEGAIY
+959 
-973 YFSDYGIMQS
+973 
-983 DVEVVENGIYY
+983 
-994 YFGADGKLTW
+994 
-1004 KDEKACN
+1004 
-1011 HIWSDEFTIDKEPTC
+1011 
-1026 VEDGQKSIRCT
+1026 
-1037 VCGLKKEGSE
+1037 
-1047 QEIPRKSHRFS
+1047 
-1058 ERVDKKPTCDENG
+1058 
-1071 RKYIYCTVCEYK
+1071 
-1083 EEVLIPSLGHD
+1083 
-1094 LVHRSGTIAN
+1094 
-1104 ENIEFWH
+1104 
-1111 CIRCNKNFADEQGTK
+1111 
-1126 QITLTDGWRQDD
+1126 ITLTDGWCQDD
-1138 DGNTTYIKGG
+1138 DGNITYIKGG

-1231 GKNYYFSW
+1231 GKTYYFSW
-1239 GKVCTN
+1239 GEVCTN

-1280 IKKGQHLS
+1280 IKNGQYLS
-1288 NTVEKTGNSYYG
+1288 NTVEKIGNSYYG

-1343 WEVFYYYG
+1343 REVF
-1351 EDGKAYSGLHEI
+1351 
-1363 DGKQYCFSE
+1363 
-1372 YCRRYQDQSVTIDG
+1372 
-1386 KSYYCKSDGSA
+1386 
-1397 IELQNNDWTKIDDQN
+1397 
-1412 LYVKDG
+1412 
-1418 QVLIN
+1418 
-1423 CVEKIGDSYYGFDE
+1423 
-1437 KGFLI
+1437 
-1442 VNRSFGIWNEKN
+1442 
-1454 ERSDEYRAKEDGHLY
+1454 
-1469 RNEWYVEEDRTY
+1469 Y

-1523 CKPDGSAIELQNNDW
+1523 CKTDGSAIELQNNDW

-1578 DIILRNF
+1578 DIILRDF

-1600 LYVNEWYVDERVYYF
+1600 LYVNEWYVDERGDYLYYF
-1615 YYGDEGRAASGLTQV
+1615 YYGDEGRAASDLTQV

-1659 SDGEVIELQENGWI
+1659 SDGEVIEIQDNGWI
-1673 KDGENDKYV
+1673 KEGENDKYV

-1717 DEAAQKYTYYFIK
+1717 DEATQKYTYYFIK

-1747 NHGHGIWYYYGD
+1747 NYGHGIWYYYGD

-1783 YQDQT
+1783 YQNQT

-1958 LLRECLEKI
+1958 VLTDCVEKI

-1976 SGVMLSDTTFG
+1976 SGVMLSDTTFV

-2005 SQWYRI
+2005 SQWYQI
-2011 NGYWEYYGETGLRKT
+2011 NGYWEYYDETGLRKT
-2026 GWLSLGNI
+2026 GWLSLGNT

-2041 GWMVTGWQIVAG
+2041 GWMVTGWQIVDG

-2063 MVVGWVNLNGTW
+2063 MVVGWCLVGNNW

-2101 GAMLTGTQVIGG
+2101 GVMLTGTQVIGG

>member
-1 MGLAVM
+1 MKRFLKEMIGIMGLTMFVSSQSP
-7 MAVQTPAMAA
+7 VIAA
-17 EVETLP
+17 E
-23 EASAQETVQETVQEE
+23 ASSAK
-38 TELQTEE
+38 LLA
-45 TKQQIE
+45 
-51 ETQPQTLVPTE
+51 ETQI
-62 VTEFEMQSQTE
+62 S
-73 EQIETTELAE
+73 
-83 IETVAQ
+83 
-89 TESEAQNTP
+89 N
-98 TQEEIITESATET
+98 
-111 EAELESEATAL
+111 
-122 IEESEEL
+122 
-129 EVLSEVQTYAMPT
+129 VQTYAMPT
-142 EEQNKELADKV
+142 EEQ
-153 EEIIQYLNL
+153 I
-162 DGKADYDKIFAIYN
+162 
-176 YVCQNVEYDW
+176 
-186 AATDVDPSNW
+186 TD
-196 DGGLGYGQLAYE
+196 
-208 ALCEGKA
+208 
-215 VCAGI
+215 
-220 ARAVNLLLDRAE
+220 
-232 ISNYYVS
+232 
-239 GTEWG
+239 
-244 VAHAWNLVELNG
+244 
-256 EYYFVDATSDLNQ
+256 
-269 DAYKYFLKCE
+269 
-279 ADFSEH
+279 
-285 VYTSIEGLDDVSSIK
+285 
-300 WAEKS
+300 
-305 YCDTVE
+305 
-311 GGYEKVGD
+311 
-319 FLING
+319 
-324 GKGDITI
+324 
-331 HSYIGHEENVVIP
+331 
-344 AEINGRKVKSIAQY
+344 
-358 AIQYSPEMKT
+358 
-368 LTISEGVEKIASL
+368 
-381 FVNWAP
+381 
-387 NLVKV
+387 
-392 SLPTSAGLYSASSG
+392 
-406 SFHTGISGF
+406 
-415 IQQCESLEVI
+415 
-425 EVPKENPYLAVVDGA
+425 
-440 LYDKSLTTLI
+440 
-450 TYPAGSKTEC
+450 
-460 VKIPEGVTTIS
+460 
-471 SDAFECNQYL
+471 
-481 KKVVFPDSVV
+481 
-491 EIDYWAF
+491 
-498 NGCSALEEINIP
+498 
-510 KNCKLIGQ
+510 
-518 FAFCGTSIKHIKI
+518 
-531 PATVVDAI
+531 
-539 FGESFMGSPVET
+539 
-551 IEVEEGNPYYRVEN
+551 
-565 GALYA
+565 
-570 ENNLIMYEVG
+570 
-580 SRRSEFVV
+580 
-588 PEGTEFIWDGA
+588 
-599 FYGASNLKKVTIAST
+599 
-614 VKRIEQDCFYGCSQ
+614 
-628 LEEVSIKGDVLEE
+628 
-641 IGVHA
+641 
-646 FMNCSKLKT
+646 
-655 INIPET
+655 
-661 VSVIR
+661 
-666 EYAFCQCDS
+666 
-675 LTEITL
+675 
-681 PKGLKEISESL
+681 
-692 FYYCKQLTTVGIPAS
+692 
-707 VTTIKADAFR
+707 
-717 LTTVKNIYY
+717 
-726 TGNEKEWEQ
+726 
-735 INKGNNDFASSKIF
+735 
-749 FNGEVCNHIWSD
+749 
-761 EFAVDIEP
+761 
-769 TCEETGQKSIHC
+769 
-781 TVCGLMKKDSE
+781 
-792 QEIPAKGHEFVER
+792 
-805 IDIEPTCEETGQK
+805 
-818 SIYCTVCGLVKKDSE
+818 
-833 QEIPARGHE
+833 
-842 FSEISGI
+842 
-849 MADEKIEFWH
+849 
-859 CSRCN
+859 
-864 KNFADEQGTEQV
+864 
-876 TLADGWIE
+876 
-884 MSDGMHYLQSGVFL
+884 
-898 IDSWLTL
+898 
-905 DGYTYYLGDDGV
+905 
-917 RLSWIIWTSFD
+917 
-928 QDNRLI
+928 
-934 QYQFDN
+934 
-940 EGHLMVN
+940 
-947 CWKDEYYYGEDG
+947 
-959 RAYIGMHEIEGAIY
+959 
-973 YFSDYGIMQS
+973 
-983 DVEVVENGIYY
+983 
-994 YFGADGKLTW
+994 
-1004 KDEKACN
+1004 
-1011 HIWSDEFTIDKEPTC
+1011 
-1026 VEDGQKSIRCT
+1026 
-1037 VCGLKKEGSE
+1037 
-1047 QEIPRKSHRFS
+1047 
-1058 ERVDKKPTCDENG
+1058 
-1071 RKYIYCTVCEYK
+1071 
-1083 EEVLIPSLGHD
+1083 
-1094 LVHRSGTIAN
+1094 
-1104 ENIEFWH
+1104 
-1111 CIRCNKNFADEQGTK
+1111 
-1126 QITLTDGWRQDD
+1126 QITLTDGWCQDD

-1167 NGILYV
+1167 NGIMYV

-1231 GKNYYFSW
+1231 GKTYYFSW
-1239 GKVCTN
+1239 GEVCTN

-1257 DPEGYVSDI
+1257 DPEGSVSDI

-1280 IKKGQHLS
+1280 IKNGQHLS
-1288 NTVEKTGNSYYG
+1288 NTVEKIGNSYYG
-1300 FDYRG
+1300 FDSRG

-1317 FESQMSSYYRAKE
+1317 FESQMSSDYRAKE

-1343 WEVFYYYG
+1343 WEVF
-1351 EDGKAYSGLHEI
+1351 
-1363 DGKQYCFSE
+1363 
-1372 YCRRYQDQSVTIDG
+1372 
-1386 KSYYCKSDGSA
+1386 
-1397 IELQNNDWTKIDDQN
+1397 
-1412 LYVKDG
+1412 
-1418 QVLIN
+1418 
-1423 CVEKIGDSYYGFDE
+1423 
-1437 KGFLI
+1437 
-1442 VNRSFGIWNEKN
+1442 
-1454 ERSDEYRAKEDGHLY
+1454 
-1469 RNEWYVEEDRTY
+1469 Y

-2095 YYMGAD
+2095 YYMRAD